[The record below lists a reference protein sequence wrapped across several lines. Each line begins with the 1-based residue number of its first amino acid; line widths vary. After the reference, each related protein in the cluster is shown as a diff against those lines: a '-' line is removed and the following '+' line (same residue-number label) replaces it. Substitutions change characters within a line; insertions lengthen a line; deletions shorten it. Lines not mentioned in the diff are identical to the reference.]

1 MANPKSLLD
10 YATSLDPIQAQMI
23 AGKQCISETKYD
35 TLTFSA
41 AAVPSSTQ
49 FFSSPS
55 SDVAIKNFEG
65 PGTLVLAGKLFLIQ
79 TLAVKICSIAAGV
92 TGQNLADF
100 INRTALRIQVDQK
113 VMGTFALHQLT
124 GAGGIFTSS
133 QIAVTAAAAP
143 VGAFA
148 TGGVENGTP
157 QNQPFRIK
165 PLLLEG
171 QKQFSAFLLGPTTTI
186 LTLAGTLEI
195 KVLVGG
201 LQYQA
206 IQ

>member
-1 MANPKSLLD
+1 MAKSLLD

-23 AGKQCISETKYD
+23 AGKQCVSETKYD
-35 TLTFSA
+35 TLTFAA

-49 FFSSPS
+49 YFSSPS

-65 PGTLVLAGKLFLIQ
+65 PGTLVLSGKLFLIQ
-79 TLAVKICSIAAGV
+79 TIAIKIMSIAAA
-92 TGQNLADF
+92 TTAQNIVDF
-100 INRTALRIQVDQK
+100 INRTALRIQIDQK
-113 VMGTFALHQLT
+113 VMGTFCTHQLT
-124 GAGGIFTSS
+124 GAGGVFTSS
-133 QIAVTAAAAP
+133 QAGVTPGAAP
-143 VGAFA
+143 VGALM
-148 TGGVENGTP
+148 TGGLENGTP

-165 PLLLEG
+165 PLLVEG
-171 QKQFSAFLLGPTTTI
+171 QKQFSAFLIGPTGTA

>member
-1 MANPKSLLD
+1 MAKSLLD

-35 TLTFSA
+35 TLVLPA
-41 AAVPSSTQ
+41 AQLASSTQ
-49 FFSSPS
+49 FFSAPS

-65 PGTLVLAGKLFLIQ
+65 PGTLVLSGKLFLIQ
-79 TLAVKICSIAAGV
+79 TIAVKLCSFAAAL
-92 TGQNLADF
+92 TGQNVIDF
-100 INRTALRIQVDQK
+100 VNRTALRIQIDQK
-113 VMGTFALHQLT
+113 VMGTWALHQLT
-124 GAGGIFTSS
+124 GAGGVFNASS
-133 QIAVTAAAAP
+133 VAVTAAAAP
-143 VGAFA
+143 VGAIA
-148 TGGVENGTP
+148 TSTLENGVP

-165 PLLLEG
+165 PLLVEG
-171 QKQFSAFLLGPTTTI
+171 QKQFSAFLIGPTTTPI
-186 LTLAGTLEI
+186 TLAGTMEV